1 MAPEQA
7 QYYLLML
14 RMGEYDEYDVA
25 LDRLLVEQDPL
36 SPLVLELAFCMSDRR
51 ETISVLHNFLLDH
64 PADEEQ
70 LMESQLAYV
79 RKKYSEKA
87 MTALQAADYLYGL
100 IVANGW
106 NEPWFNL
113 WQYCDVCELY
123 EDGFI
128 SQTVF
133 EQCFEA
139 ALLRGENLDCWA
151 LQEEE
156 NKQKSLLDK
165 LRGALKS
172 TRRGDH

>member
-1 MAPEQA
+1 MTPEQA

-14 RMGEYDEYDVA
+14 RMGEYEEYDAA

-64 PADEEQ
+64 PAEETQ

-106 NEPWFNL
+106 NEPWFDL

-123 EDGFI
+123 EDGLI

-139 ALLRGENLDCWA
+139 ALLRGEHLDCWA

-172 TRRGDH
+172 TRRGDQ